1 MATLSSIDKRDAIV
15 HNSAS
20 RGLQAAVVA
29 GVTAGALVALANQQS
44 TWFRHR
50 LGVSGKVGLAVM
62 ASVASFAIV
71 AEQDLLRGVRN
82 PDAYISEMHGE
93 VALPTKTMTTSDL
106 PLLQRTAN
114 FVYDYPFRTLVG
126 ATVPLIGCIFLD
138 QNRNANIQFS
148 QKIMHTR
155 IYGQGASVVLL
166 LSTMAFHDYMAKR
179 GRFQ

>member
-1 MATLSSIDKRDAIV
+1 
-15 HNSAS
+15 
-20 RGLQAAVVA
+20 
-29 GVTAGALVALANQQS
+29 
-44 TWFRHR
+44 
-50 LGVSGKVGLAVM
+50 M

-179 GRFQ
+179 E

>member
-15 HNSAS
+15 YNSAS
-20 RGLQAAVVA
+20 RGLQAAAVA

-93 VALPTKTMTTSDL
+93 SAPTAKTTSDL

-126 ATVPLIGCIFLD
+126 AAVPLVGFIFLD